1 MAQAI
6 ILVFVG
12 GAAGAVIRELLM
24 LGVPTARDGF
34 VWSIFVANVVAS
46 LILGLITGLHARQAL
61 GAKANLLLG
70 TGLCG
75 GMSTF
80 SSLVHATYVLLAGS
94 ALSAGVGLAYVGANL
109 VVGFVLVLAGLRVGD
124 VIGARKA

>member
-1 MAQAI
+1 M
-6 ILVFVG
+6 
-12 GAAGAVIRELLM
+12 
-24 LGVPTARDGF
+24 
-34 VWSIFVANVVAS
+34 VAS

-80 SSLVHATYVLLAGS
+80 SSLVYATYVLLAGS